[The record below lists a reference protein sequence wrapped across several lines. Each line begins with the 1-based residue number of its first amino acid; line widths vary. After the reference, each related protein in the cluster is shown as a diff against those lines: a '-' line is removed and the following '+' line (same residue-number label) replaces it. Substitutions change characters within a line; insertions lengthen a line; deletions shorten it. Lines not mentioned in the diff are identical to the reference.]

1 MPIKSR
7 KFTDRKSAKEFADAN
22 NSKVERFN
30 DPSGYFKYIVR
41 LTESETKDKVISS
54 KDQAIATMKIA
65 EAAAS
70 AIFKVLYM
78 YCCSIVT
85 TNEVTCSAW

>member
-41 LTESETKDKVISS
+41 LTESETKDKNLNDYLS
-54 KDQAIATMKIA
+54 
-65 EAAAS
+65 
-70 AIFKVLYM
+70 
-78 YCCSIVT
+78 
-85 TNEVTCSAW
+85 EVREMIKEIKKNT

>member
-41 LTESETKDKVISS
+41 LTETETETKDKDKNLNDYLS
-54 KDQAIATMKIA
+54 
-65 EAAAS
+65 
-70 AIFKVLYM
+70 
-78 YCCSIVT
+78 
-85 TNEVTCSAW
+85 EVREMIKEIKKNT

>member
-7 KFTDRKSAKEFADAN
+7 QFTDRKSAKEFADAN

-41 LTESETKDKVISS
+41 LTESETKDKNLNDYLS
-54 KDQAIATMKIA
+54 
-65 EAAAS
+65 
-70 AIFKVLYM
+70 
-78 YCCSIVT
+78 
-85 TNEVTCSAW
+85 EVREMIKEIKKNTWFFLKNMI

>member
-41 LTESETKDKVISS
+41 LTESETTDKNLNDYLS
-54 KDQAIATMKIA
+54 
-65 EAAAS
+65 
-70 AIFKVLYM
+70 
-78 YCCSIVT
+78 
-85 TNEVTCSAW
+85 EVREMIKEIKKNT

>member
-1 MPIKSR
+1 MEENYCIKIENISKSYKKQKVLKDISFNIKKGEIFMPIKSR

-41 LTESETKDKVISS
+41 LTESENKKS
-54 KDQAIATMKIA
+54 
-65 EAAAS
+65 
-70 AIFKVLYM
+70 
-78 YCCSIVT
+78 
-85 TNEVTCSAW
+85 

>member
-41 LTESETKDKVISS
+41 LTESENKDKNLNNYLS
-54 KDQAIATMKIA
+54 
-65 EAAAS
+65 
-70 AIFKVLYM
+70 
-78 YCCSIVT
+78 
-85 TNEVTCSAW
+85 EVREMIKEIKKNT

>member
-41 LTESETKDKVISS
+41 LTESENKDKNLN
-54 KDQAIATMKIA
+54 DY
-65 EAAAS
+65 
-70 AIFKVLYM
+70 LL
-78 YCCSIVT
+78 
-85 TNEVTCSAW
+85 EVREMIKEIKKNT